1 MRNVLFILISIV
13 GLTTLGCDD
22 KKLVKSPFYS
32 FEINTWGMPG
42 NVSFESFLY
51 NSDVATYSP
60 RRQAGGQLK
69 PYTLYILKY
78 THSNEKIL
86 TDTLTIDLTP
96 TQVDSLYDL
105 AYSYL
110 SNFELDNEIEIGKI
124 RTSIADGAS
133 ISVRLNYEGKAMEC
147 AQYSLKGISSASV
160 GGDRLVKFINKKAP
174 EEFRLY

>member
-1 MRNVLFILISIV
+1 MRKVLFILMSAVVLITS
-13 GLTTLGCDD
+13 GCHD
-22 KKLVKSPFYS
+22 KKIVKSPFYS

-42 NVSFESFLY
+42 DVPFESFLY
-51 NSDVATYSP
+51 NSDMRTYSP

-78 THSNEKIL
+78 THANEKRV

-96 TQVDSLYDL
+96 VQVDSLYDL

-110 SNFELDNEIEIGKI
+110 SNFEIDNEIEIGKI
-124 RTSIADGAS
+124 RPNISDGAS

-147 AQYSLKGISSASV
+147 TQYRLKGISSASF
-160 GGDRLVKFINKKAP
+160 GGDRLIRFINKKAP
-174 EEFRLY
+174 EKFRLY